1 MRSVRAAAVG
11 TLRVRVACVLM
22 AGAYGGSTAA
32 AQTEIVP
39 RAALSEPSVS
49 PDGQEIAFIA
59 SGDVWTVPA
68 AGGVARLLVTHPA
81 TESRP
86 LWSPDGRQ
94 LAFVS
99 TRTGGGDIYVYDF
112 ASGRVARRTFSDGRE
127 QLDAWSRD
135 GTWLYFSSSSGDI
148 SGMNDVWRVPSRGG
162 QPTQVAADR
171 YASEYWAAPSPDGKT
186 LAITARG
193 TTSGQWWRHGHSHL
207 DESELWLVRN
217 LDAATPTYDRFGDA
231 GNGKDTWPMWSADGK
246 TIYYMSDRNGQENL
260 WSRSVAGGEAKILTH
275 FSNGRVLW
283 PQIAND
289 GQSIVFERDFGVWRY
304 DVTKGSAHEV
314 AITLRGAVSELNA
327 ERQVLTQ
334 GFSSLAVAPDAR
346 KVAFI
351 ARGDVFVAG
360 SRDAGDATRLTSTT
374 AVESDPAWLPDGRRL
389 VYASN
394 RGKAWNL
401 FVQDAAS
408 RVERALTTGQARS
421 YGPRVSPDGK
431 WVAYQRNGQE
441 VRVVGI
447 DGAGDRRVASAQL
460 SEPPFANAG
469 AITWSP
475 DSKWIA
481 YAARGT
487 DGFGNVHVVT
497 LDGTA
502 ARQVTFGA
510 DANVGA
516 AQWSP
521 DGTFLLYRS
530 AMRTETPHV
539 VRVDLIP
546 HTPRYREDQYRELF
560 GPTPRDSTRREPAPR
575 DSAQRDSSARA
586 IAPRDTSAR
595 VVAVTVRK
603 PVTIVFDGIRTRASV
618 LPTAGLEIGAMVISP
633 DGRTLAFAATAG
645 GQQQLYTWP
654 LDELAR
660 DPQLRALTTSP
671 GGKASLQ
678 WSPDSRELWYLEG
691 GRISALIVES
701 RVTRTVAASAEVDVS
716 FEGEKRAIFEQ
727 AWSTLANNFF
737 DGTMH
742 GADWTGLAARIAPYV
757 DGSRNPDDLRRVL
770 SLMIGELNAS
780 HLGISGPTTGGV
792 VVPMGRLGVR
802 FDRGAL
808 ETRGA
813 NGTSEYRVSELIAQ
827 GPAAVAGV
835 HVGDR
840 VTAVDG
846 VALRAE
852 VPLDSLLLGKVGR
865 RVTLRV
871 SSAATP
877 DANAMSLVERDVVMQ
892 PIPLNQEKDLLYR
905 QWVEERRAY
914 VARVSGGRLGY
925 VHMFDMGQGSL
936 DQLYLDLD
944 ADNQGREGVVVDV
957 RNNNGGFVNPYAIDV
972 LARRSYLQFTP
983 RGSTVTPARASLG
996 QRTIERPTVLVT
1008 NQHTLSDGE
1017 DFTEGYRSLSLG
1029 QVVGEPTA
1037 GWIIFTSNVTLLDG
1051 STSLRIPFTRVT
1063 DAKGLDMELHP
1074 RPVDVTVIRPVGE
1087 SYGGRDSQLD
1097 AAVQALLPTL
1107 PKK

>member
-1 MRSVRAAAVG
+1 MLTRATLGALLSLRAVSP
-11 TLRVRVACVLM
+11 L
-22 AGAYGGSTAA
+22 GAQAEVT
-32 AQTEIVP
+32 P

-49 PDGQEIAFIA
+49 PDGQEIAFVA
-59 SGDVWTVPA
+59 GGDIWTVPA
-68 AGGVARLLVTHPA
+68 AGGIARLLITHPA

-86 LWSPDGRQ
+86 LWSPDGKQ

-135 GTWLYFSSSSGDI
+135 GAWLYFSSSSGDI
-148 SGMNDVWRVPSRGG
+148 SGMNDVWRLPARGG
-162 QPTQVAADR
+162 QPAQVAADR
-171 YASEYWAAPSPDGKT
+171 YASEYWAAPSPDGT
-186 LAITARG
+186 VLAITARG

-207 DESELWLVRN
+207 DESELWLVRSI
-217 LDAATPTYDRFGDA
+217 DAATPVYERFGDA

-246 TIYYMSDRNGQENL
+246 TIYYMSDRSGQENL
-260 WSRSVAGGEAKILTH
+260 WSRAVAGGDAKLLTH
-275 FSNGRVLW
+275 FANGRVLW

-289 GQSIVFERDFGVWRY
+289 GKSIVFERDFGVWRY
-304 DVTKGSAHEV
+304 DVAKGTAAEV

-327 ERQVLTQ
+327 ERQVLAQ
-334 GFSSLAVAPDAR
+334 GFSSLALAPDAR
-346 KVAFI
+346 KAAFV
-351 ARGDVFVAG
+351 ARGELFVG
-360 SRDAGDATRLTSTT
+360 GTRDAGEATRLTSTT
-374 AVESDPAWLPDGRRL
+374 AVEADPAWFPDGRRL

-394 RGKAWNL
+394 RDKAWNL
-401 FVQDAAS
+401 FVQDAVS
-408 RVERALTTGQARS
+408 RAERALTTGQARS

-441 VRVVGI
+441 VRVVGV

-460 SEPPFANAG
+460 GEPPFANAG
-469 AITWSP
+469 ALTWSP

-481 YAARGT
+481 YAARGA
-487 DGFGNVHVVT
+487 DGFGNVYVVA
-497 LDGTA
+497 LDGTPPK
-502 ARQVTFGA
+502 QVTFGA

-516 AQWSP
+516 VQWSP

-530 AMRTETPHV
+530 AMRTEAPHV

-546 HTPRYREDQYRELF
+546 HTPRFREDQYRELF
-560 GPTPRDSTRREPAPR
+560 GPTPRDSTVR
-575 DSAQRDSSARA
+575 DPAQRES
-586 IAPRDTSAR
+586 APRDTSAR
-595 VVAVTVRK
+595 TMLARDTSARVATTSARK
-603 PVTIVFDGIRTRASV
+603 PVSIVFDGIRTRASV
-618 LPTAGLEIGAMVISP
+618 LPTAGLEIGAMAISP
-633 DGRTLAFAATAG
+633 DGRTLALSAVTG

-678 WSPDSRELWYLEG
+678 WSPDSRELWYLDA
-691 GRISALIVES
+691 GRITALVVET
-701 RVTRTVAASAEVDVS
+701 RVTRMVAASAEVDVN

-727 AWSTLANNFF
+727 TWSTLANSFF

-742 GADWTGLAARIAPYV
+742 GADWAGLATRIAPYV
-757 DGSRNPDDLRRVL
+757 EGARNPDDLRRVL

-792 VVPMGRLGVR
+792 VVPVGRLGLR
-802 FDRGAL
+802 FDRVAL
-808 ETRGA
+808 ENRSANGA
-813 NGTSEYRVSELIAQ
+813 NGASAYVVREVIAQ
-827 GPAAVAGV
+827 GPAAVAGLR
-835 HVGDR
+835 VGDR
-840 VTAVDG
+840 VTSIDG
-846 VALRAE
+846 VALRAD
-852 VPLDSLLLGKVGR
+852 VPLDSLLAGKVGR

-871 SSAATP
+871 SAAAAP
-877 DANAMSLVERDVVMQ
+877 GVNANASGMAPVQRDVVVQ

-914 VARVSGGRLGY
+914 VAKASGGRLGY
-925 VHMFDMGQGSL
+925 VHMFDMGQGAL

-944 ADNQGREGVVVDV
+944 AENQGREGVVVDV

-1029 QVVGEPTA
+1029 KVVGEPTA

-1051 STSLRIPFTRVT
+1051 TTSLRIPFTRVT
-1063 DAKGLDMELHP
+1063 DAKGRDMELHP
-1074 RPVDVTVIRPVGE
+1074 RPVDVTVVRPVGE